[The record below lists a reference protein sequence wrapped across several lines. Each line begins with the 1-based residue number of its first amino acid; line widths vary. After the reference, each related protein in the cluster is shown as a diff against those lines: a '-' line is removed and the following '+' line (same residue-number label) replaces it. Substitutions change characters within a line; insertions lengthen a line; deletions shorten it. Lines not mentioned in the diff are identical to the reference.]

1 MAVGRRAEQ
10 QMRNRERI
18 LDAAR
23 EEFAQVGYREAKI
36 NSIAARAELTR
47 GAVYSNFP
55 SKRALGLTVAADV
68 LTVKSPPTPTASSR
82 DEAVVSLAQA
92 WLARLPTGG
101 HGDASQIEH
110 LTSDLYAEIRED
122 QDLRDA
128 CAALLQLDAI
138 ILARALEHL
147 DPDQPGERAV
157 RAASALLTVLHSTD
171 SLSASAPGFIDP
183 FTTLAT
189 CEALAATDFEDRWT
203 PPHESIVPATRAIDH
218 AWEPPTDVTD
228 LVTNTPM
235 EWEEDGVVA
244 ILGLRQAAGIEQAL
258 RAAPDAHS
266 LSLVLVT
273 DDPAERTPLARFVLS
288 EVLEALRSSVPSE
301 ALTGLSVA
309 LDRDGT
315 IARAAG
321 LRTATD
327 DTHIALRVKNHRII
341 EQAEGPAACHAVSV
355 RLRQPTPG

>member
-1 MAVGRRAEQ
+1 M
-10 QMRNRERI
+10 
-18 LDAAR
+18 
-23 EEFAQVGYREAKI
+23 
-36 NSIAARAELTR
+36 
-47 GAVYSNFP
+47 
-55 SKRALGLTVAADV
+55 
-68 LTVKSPPTPTASSR
+68 
-82 DEAVVSLAQA
+82 SLAQT

-189 CEALAATDFEDRWT
+189 CEALAAADFEDRWT

-327 DTHIALRVKNHRII
+327 DTHIALRVEEPPSHRASRRPSRLPRRLGSAPSAHPRLGTGTTRSNLTPQPDYSASSPSLDARMPRLGRGAHLPARTTLR
-341 EQAEGPAACHAVSV
+341 EAGRREGRGAVV
-355 RLRQPTPG
+355 PRQRCCRAPVCRGQPLPRGRVLPGRG

>member
-1 MAVGRRAEQ
+1 MTVGRRAER

-23 EEFAQVGYREAKI
+23 EEFAQVGYRDAKI

-55 SKRALGLTVAADV
+55 SKRSLGLTVAADV
-68 LTVKSPPTPTASSR
+68 LTVKPPSTPTATSR
-82 DEAVVSLAQA
+82 DQAVVSLAQA
-92 WLARLPTGG
+92 WLARLPTGS
-101 HGDASQIEH
+101 HGDASQVEH
-110 LTSDLYAEIRED
+110 LTSDLYAEIRQD

-138 ILARALEHL
+138 ILARALEQF
-147 DPDQPGERAV
+147 DGSGERAV

-183 FTTLAT
+183 FTTVATCKALAT
-189 CEALAATDFEDRWT
+189 TDFDDRWT
-203 PPHESIVPATRAIDH
+203 PPHESIVPATRTIDH

-235 EWEEDGVVA
+235 EWEKDGVVA
-244 ILGLRQAAGIEQAL
+244 ILGLRQAAGIEQAV
-258 RAAPDAHS
+258 RAVPDGHS

-273 DDPAERTPLARFVLS
+273 DDPAERTPLARLVLS
-288 EVLEALRSSVPSE
+288 EVLEALRSSVPCE
-301 ALTGLSVA
+301 ALTGLSVV
-309 LDRDGT
+309 LDHDGT

-327 DTHIALRVKNHRII
+327 DTHIALRVKNRRVI

-355 RLRQPTPG
+355 RLRQPIPG